1 MSNDESDND
10 KDAAYWDGYYD
21 AMWELREQA
30 QDSSDEKSDGSASET
45 DSSDPESSAPRPPS
59 PLPRPPSPRRDKY
72 RYKYKY
78 KYSKDIPSDDKDK
91 LTDEKDKP
99 SDKKDKQTDTVK
111 ACQSV
116 SKCVYYPDSESDS
129 DSDTY
134 GLQRVPPGYIVH
146 GKC

>member
-1 MSNDESDND
+1 M
-10 KDAAYWDGYYD
+10 
-21 AMWELREQA
+21 
-30 QDSSDEKSDGSASET
+30 
-45 DSSDPESSAPRPPS
+45 SSAQGWKVNTTMEQRTGDGATS
-59 PLPRPPSPRRDKY
+59 AVRHRWKVLHNLNTNQYKYKY

-99 SDKKDKQTDTVK
+99 SDKKDKPSDKKDKQTDTVK

-116 SKCVYYPDSESDS
+116 TVYYPDSESDS
-129 DSDTY
+129 DSDSY
-134 GLQRVPPGYIVH
+134 GLLPPGYSAAGAIVH